1 MTFTF
6 ARAFVDANGV
16 NLPQPYSR
24 AMEVIEIVGRD
35 GRIRT
40 CDPHTPSIT
49 LGKNYINVF
58 NGLQIYQYLSCRV
71 TASSSTAWRRTLR
84 GVCEF
89 LVNIHNRV
97 WGSFWLAA

>member
-40 CDPHTPSIT
+40 SNPRTSSIT
-49 LGKNYINVF
+49 LRKIYINKRLLKRSIPEL
-58 NGLQIYQYLSCRV
+58 GSKCRRHFEQQE
-71 TASSSTAWRRTLR
+71 TALKHFIDD
-84 GVCEF
+84 V
-89 LVNIHNRV
+89 
-97 WGSFWLAA
+97 